1 MNLIEKLE
9 SVEIKADNR
18 ISEKDR
24 GFCEAQQTAYDA
36 AREDLKRLDELWSE
50 VSSNQWNI
58 LEDVA
63 DCSYDK
69 ERYIQIPG
77 LSRSH
82 IVDTLEKSHTHFISC
97 LVDYFNRAYR
107 VSISDRDIEEHLLPT
122 EPLRYNHGD
131 ESRKQYHEKLRALSL
146 RYEDIVDQVFVQLG
160 GRTFD
165 ERAFSELQGKCHKG
179 AWNSYQKTAQYT
191 LKNDTVQLSYGCR
204 YENWFGSERW
214 EPNDSLKDILRGVA
228 HFETGSYDSYP
239 HSFSELLGWG
249 RIECPLYE
257 YSTCDKLRH
266 IKLFKNGR
274 VDIKFTSKANA
285 NQFVTEYLGRVF

>member
-18 ISEKDR
+18 ISEKER
-24 GFCEAQQTAYDA
+24 RFCEAQQKAYDA

-58 LEDVA
+58 LEEVA

-69 ERYIQIPG
+69 ERYIQIPS
-77 LSRSH
+77 LSRSL
-82 IVDTLEKSHTHFISC
+82 ITETMEESHSHFISC
-97 LVDYFNRAYR
+97 LVDYFNHAYR
-107 VSISDRDIEEHLLPT
+107 VSISKEEIQEHLLPT
-122 EPLRYNHGD
+122 EPSRYNHAD
-131 ESRKQYHEKLRALSL
+131 ESWKQYHEKLRTLSL

-165 ERAFSELQGKCHKG
+165 ERAFSELREKRHKG
-179 AWNSYQKTAQYT
+179 AWNSYHKTAQYT
-191 LKNDTVQLSYGCR
+191 LKNDTIQLSYGCH

-239 HSFSELLGWG
+239 CSFSELLGWG
-249 RIECPLYE
+249 RLECPLYE

-285 NQFVTEYLGRVF
+285 NQFVSEYLGRAF